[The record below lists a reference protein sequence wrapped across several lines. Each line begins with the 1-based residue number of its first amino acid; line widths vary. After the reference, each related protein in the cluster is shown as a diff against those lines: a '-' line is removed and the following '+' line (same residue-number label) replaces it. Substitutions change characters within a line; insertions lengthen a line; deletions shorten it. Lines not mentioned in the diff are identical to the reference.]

1 MAEIVLF
8 TLVEIEVML
17 KGHFH
22 DYYAYHF
29 ESTDD
34 LDQDVLDEREGLSA
48 TASEAFGALFGGR
61 KEFFDND
68 AAKEFF
74 AYATS
79 GDDKKIL
86 DKLIA
91 WVGEM
96 ISLLGA
102 KDGLIHYTA
111 DSAPELGAR
120 IEPFIKT
127 SNKLGDDECLCFSPW
142 PIVQVVR

>member
-8 TLVEIEVML
+8 TPVEIELVL

-29 ESTDD
+29 ETTDD
-34 LDQDVLDEREGLSA
+34 LDQDELDEREGLSA

-61 KEFFDND
+61 KEFFDKD
-68 AAKEFF
+68 AAKEYF
-74 AYATS
+74 ALATS

-96 ISLLGA
+96 TSSLGA

-111 DSAPELGAR
+111 DSAPGLGAR
-120 IEPFIKT
+120 IEPFVKT
-127 SNKLGDDECLCFSPW
+127 SNRLGDDDCLCFSPW